1 MATRKTNKP
10 SAPKPAHR
18 IKAGAIQA
26 TIWEN
31 AGAAGPFYAATLT
44 RSFRDADGN
53 WRNSSSFGERQL
65 DDLMN
70 AALEAK
76 QWMADHAHLAI

>member
-1 MATRKTNKP
+1 MATRKTHK
-10 SAPKPAHR
+10 SSGRKPAHT
-18 IKAGAIQA
+18 IKAGAIRA

-31 AGAAGPFYAATLT
+31 AGTLGPFYAATLS
-44 RSFRDADGN
+44 RSYRDASGN
-53 WRNSSSFGERQL
+53 WRNGTSFGVRQL

-76 QWMADHAHLAI
+76 EWMAAHPHLTN